1 LSSLPQHS
9 WIETQALAREQGPAI
24 RVIVAEPDTASRRL
38 ICSILESESNVE
50 LQCIDNSDLLAVI
63 RETDPDLVIMDLQ
76 TSAIRRAANWEALGV
91 KSPPATV
98 VTSYDATSLVPFAS
112 AGADLLIKPFNVD
125 EFQNAIESAR
135 LKIIRARTAVS
146 QVYERQ
152 GNHEPLPEERR
163 FLQRLAAE
171 SEGRIVLVKARD
183 ILWLQSFGNHIRLH
197 SAQATHLV
205 RYTMKKLQVLLDP
218 NHFLRVHRNAIVNL
232 EHVVEFFLPPKG
244 NMFVKL
250 DNGTCLP
257 LRRAN
262 RASLRKLLRQHLLV

>member
-9 WIETQALAREQGPAI
+9 WIDTHVHAREQGPAM

-50 LQCIDNSDLLAVI
+50 LQCIDNSDLLSVI
-63 RETDPDLVIMDLQ
+63 QEVDPDLVILDIQ
-76 TSAIRRAANWEALGV
+76 TNAIRRAANWEALGV
-91 KSPPATV
+91 KPPPATV
-98 VTSYDATSLVPFAS
+98 VTSYDTTSLMPFAS
-112 AGADLLIKPFNVD
+112 AGVDLLIKPFNVE
-125 EFQNAIESAR
+125 EFHNAIEAAR
-135 LKIIRARTAVS
+135 LRIIRARTAVS
-146 QVYERQ
+146 QVHERQ
-152 GNHEPLPEERR
+152 GNQEPLPEQRQ

-171 SEGRIVLVKARD
+171 YEGRIVLLKARD
-183 ILWLQSFGNHIRLH
+183 ILWLQSSGNHIRLH
-197 SAQATHLV
+197 SAHATHLV
-205 RYTMKKLQVLLDP
+205 RYSMKKIQVLLDP

-232 EHVVEFFLPPKG
+232 EHVVEFFLPTTG

-262 RASLRKLLRQHLLV
+262 RASLRKLLKQHLLV